1 MAESTSRDLEPTV
14 LDRGAMRRVIGAVRF
29 ELQIADDLTRADHRV
44 DLPRA
49 ADCLAR
55 IKAIIG

>member
-1 MAESTSRDLEPTV
+1 MSEFTARDLEPPV
-14 LDRGAMRRVIGAVRF
+14 LDRGALRRLIGAVRF

-49 ADCLAR
+49 AACLAK
-55 IKAIIG
+55 IKALIG